1 MTFNIETLFSVLISI
16 GGGLIG
22 GFISWRIHTDSKKMW
37 RNEIFV
43 KTMQEK
49 LVNFNY
55 SLYETIKNDYD
66 SSTLCSLL
74 NNEFDFNSIKFT
86 TFFKNK
92 FKIAKELEEQFIFLQ
107 PYLKKCLKIKENELL
122 KLSMYLNITSLIY
135 GYFVSIQEVLSLPV
149 GPDLDDYFNMGYNK
163 EANDLEI
170 DNMLPSTQKELQEKF
185 KFHLNVANIVLSKDN
200 KNALKTL
207 ESEDSFYRV
216 YLVQIREN
224 LFKFNKLI
232 SNYMW
237 KEL

>member
-43 KTMQEK
+43 KTMQ
-49 LVNFNY
+49 
-55 SLYETIKNDYD
+55 
-66 SSTLCSLL
+66 
-74 NNEFDFNSIKFT
+74 
-86 TFFKNK
+86 
-92 FKIAKELEEQFIFLQ
+92 EQFIFLQ

-185 KFHLNVANIVLSKDN
+185 KFHLNVANIVLSKEN